1 MARKPQQFSSL
12 SISMVSHMIFSDI
25 HPDGNYWDSQLE
37 PRVFSKAS
45 KACTMGNHT
54 VFFEATVFFSKQ
66 HTESMKHP
74 DTSCMED
81 ARERHMSLKHKY
93 EICPM
98 AVVCSQI
105 KRHPLPKQS
114 PECFPLI
121 VVCLTFDIITFNI
134 TDNIK
139 YHRNQ
144 FQSSNCLPFLAC
156 WIILSIFNIYI
167 YSIIY
172 IYMNHHSLDISLI
185 STTNPSSCLKTP
197 QFSPSSTPLGGVD
210 LTHQCT
216 SKHLR
221 LIFLLLM
228 VQKSGHVHHLGCIK
242 TCK

>member
-134 TDNIK
+134 TDNI
-139 YHRNQ
+139 
-144 FQSSNCLPFLAC
+144 
-156 WIILSIFNIYI
+156 
-167 YSIIY
+167 
-172 IYMNHHSLDISLI
+172 
-185 STTNPSSCLKTP
+185 
-197 QFSPSSTPLGGVD
+197 
-210 LTHQCT
+210 
-216 SKHLR
+216 
-221 LIFLLLM
+221 
-228 VQKSGHVHHLGCIK
+228 
-242 TCK
+242 